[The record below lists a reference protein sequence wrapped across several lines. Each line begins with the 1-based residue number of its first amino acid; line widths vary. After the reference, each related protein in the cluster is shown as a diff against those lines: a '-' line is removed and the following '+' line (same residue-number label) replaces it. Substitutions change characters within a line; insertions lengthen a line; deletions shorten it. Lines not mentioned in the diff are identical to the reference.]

1 MKNTAHFAVTV
12 IGKDRPGIVAGA
24 AEILFRLGCNIE
36 DSSCSILGGEFA
48 MILIV
53 SHEKPFSKARLQEE
67 FKSFAEDV
75 NLSVFIRALSDT
87 EARHTE
93 AAGELCVVTVYGAD
107 RPGIVYRVA
116 QALAERS
123 ISINDLNTKLVGGE
137 ENPVYVLTLEAAL
150 PESVTADDVA
160 ALLEKL
166 KEELKVEISV
176 RLVTPI
182 SL

>member
-24 AEILFRLGCNIE
+24 AEILYRLGCNIE

-53 SHEKPFSKARLQEE
+53 SHEKPFSKAKLQEE

-75 NLSVFIRALSDT
+75 SLSVFIRALSDN

-93 AAGELCVVTVYGAD
+93 AEGELCVVTVYGAD

-137 ENPVYVLTLEAAL
+137 ENRVYVLTLEAAL
-150 PESVTADDVA
+150 PESTSADDVA

-166 KEELKVEISV
+166 KEELQVEISV
-176 RLVTPI
+176 RLVTPV

>member
-24 AEILFRLGCNIE
+24 AEILYRLGCNIE

-53 SHEKPFSKARLQEE
+53 SHEKPFTKAKLQEE
-67 FKSFAEDV
+67 FKPFAEDV

-87 EARHTE
+87 EARHVE
-93 AAGELCVVTVYGAD
+93 AGGELCVVTVYGSD

-116 QALAERS
+116 QALAGRS
-123 ISINDLNTKLVGGE
+123 ISINDLNTKLVGE
-137 ENPVYVLTLEAAL
+137 EDNRVYVLTLEAAL
-150 PESVTADDVA
+150 PGSVTADDVA
-160 ALLEKL
+160 VLLEKL
-166 KEELKVEISV
+166 KEELQVEISV
-176 RLVTPI
+176 RLVTPV